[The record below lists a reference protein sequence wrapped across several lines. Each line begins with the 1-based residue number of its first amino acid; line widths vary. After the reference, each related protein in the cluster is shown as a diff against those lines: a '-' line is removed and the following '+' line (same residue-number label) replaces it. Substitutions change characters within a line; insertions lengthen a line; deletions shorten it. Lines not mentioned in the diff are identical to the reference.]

1 MNTILPRLV
10 LAGLGTL
17 AVAVLFVSLGG
28 SVAGPDAAGYALT
41 DDCCSKQGAC
51 APCPPPPSRG

>member
-1 MNTILPRLV
+1 MMNSLLPRLV
-10 LAGLGTL
+10 LAGLGTI
-17 AVAVLFVSLGG
+17 AVAALSIPRD
-28 SVAGPDAAGYALT
+28 AGAAATGFALA